1 VSDKQSLGTMIS
13 GVTQD
18 LSTLVRGEIE
28 LAKTEL
34 KETARTASKGG
45 GLLVGAAVLAGTGGL
60 FLLLTLAWVLD
71 LWLPTWAAFGIV
83 TLLLIIVAVI
93 LGLLGRK
100 ELESVKGPTV
110 SPESIEKT
118 KAVLT
123 RKPAPLASDVLAAP
137 AAPSASP
144 SPGMGMGMGT
154 AKPTS
159 TDAA

>member
-18 LSTLVRGEIE
+18 LSTLIRGEIE

-60 FLLLTLAWVLD
+60 FLLLTLAWLLD
-71 LWLPTWAAFGIV
+71 VWLPTWAAFGIV
-83 TLLLIIVAVI
+83 TLMLIIVAVI

-100 ELESVKGPTV
+100 ELEAVQGPTV

-118 KAVLT
+118 KAVLS
-123 RKPAPLASDVLAAP
+123 RKPLPTAAADAGTDAV
-137 AAPSASP
+137 AAAGAAASP
-144 SPGMGMGMGT
+144 V

>member
-1 VSDKQSLGTMIS
+1 MSDKQSLGTMIS

-45 GLLVGAAVLAGTGGL
+45 GLLAGAAVLAGTGGL

-100 ELESVKGPTV
+100 ELEAVKGPTA

-118 KAVLT
+118 KAVLS
-123 RKPAPLASDVLAAP
+123 RKPGTPLADVLP
-137 AAPSASP
+137 E
-144 SPGMGMGMGT
+144 PGAGAV

>member
-1 VSDKQSLGTMIS
+1 MSDKQSLGTMIS

-45 GLLVGAAVLAGTGGL
+45 GLLAGAAVLAGTGGL

-100 ELESVKGPTV
+100 ELEAVKGPTA

-118 KAVLT
+118 KAVLS
-123 RKPAPLASDVLAAP
+123 RKPGTPLADVLP
-137 AAPSASP
+137 E
-144 SPGMGMGMGT
+144 PGAVAGAV